1 MDFSK
6 LFGKNRDPDD
16 FQDLQLRD
24 RQLPDFTAEREA
36 ISKMSLE
43 DWDKIPE
50 PNDGVSRTD
59 EVNGEDEIW
68 QSLRVGTSQK
78 RRRDPEM
85 NTSIEMEKKRHKPDP
100 ETNDLLEANIFPEAK
115 AKAKESEWEPISC
128 QWTQCTF
135 PQELLTS
142 RVRRG
147 LVASNFEYKEE
158 DGQVIVQISGD
169 IAPRSIARRLKLEMQ
184 ASFFF
189 EEWHPRLRNVKI
201 DLSKY
206 IPSATLEQLEKS
218 TYTPVFD
225 AISLELSQ
233 EEESLLLQH
242 YGPAARFQTLSP
254 ALKPLRDRIHA
265 LLQPNTYY
273 FPRLSFGSPTDI
285 CLEGDDFELVQCDDA
300 DGVLQCILAS
310 KKIRNFVKNSRLV
323 SSMVPGPKLNCSI
336 HLLSFQD
343 ISKKSEYLCFVYDE
357 KLTAISQKWPN
368 EHLKLNDADKKHT
381 LELIKDFVS
390 ILLKELSYSNC
401 VLNVCILQGKP
412 AYLIDVAGFNFPT
425 TKSGLFDWKND
436 SKILRDSG
444 DVTFRVNSSAPGRF

>member
-6 LFGKNRDPDD
+6 LFGKNRDPED

-68 QSLRVGTSQK
+68 QSLRVGTTQK

-85 NTSIEMEKKRHKPDP
+85 NANFGLEKKRHKADR
-100 ETNDLLEANIFPEAK
+100 ETNDLLEANIFPEK
-115 AKAKESEWEPISC
+115 AKAKEAEWEPISC

-135 PQELLTS
+135 SQELLTS

-158 DGQVIVQISGD
+158 NGQVIVQISGD
-169 IAPRSIARRLKLEMQ
+169 IAVRSIARRLKLEMQ

-189 EEWHPRLRNVKI
+189 EEWHPRIRKIEI

-206 IPSATLEQLEKS
+206 IPSATLEQLEKT
-218 TYTPVFD
+218 TYTPVHD
-225 AISLELSQ
+225 VVSLELSQ

-242 YGPAARFQTLSP
+242 YGPGARFQTLSSD
-254 ALKPLRDRIHA
+254 LKPLRDRIHD
-265 LLQPNTYY
+265 LLKPDTYY
-273 FPRLSFGSPTDI
+273 FPRLSFGSPADI

-300 DGVLQCILAS
+300 NGILQCILAS
-310 KKIRNFVKNSRLV
+310 KKTHNFVKNSRLV
-323 SSMVPGPKLNCSI
+323 SAMVPGPKLIRNI
-336 HLLSFQD
+336 HLLPFQD
-343 ISKKSEYLCFVYDE
+343 ISKKSEYLCFVYEE

-368 EHLKLNDADKKHT
+368 EHLQLNDADMKHT
-381 LELIKDFVS
+381 LDLIKDFVS

-412 AYLIDVAGFNFPT
+412 AYLIDVDGFNFPT
-425 TKSGLFDWKND
+425 TKSGLFDWMKD
-436 SKILRDSG
+436 SKILRDSS
-444 DVTFRVNSSAPGRF
+444 DITFRVNS